1 MFGWCCEFDGLYEF
15 MVRVWLA
22 DDVSLSTFCVQT
34 DGYFTCLQSAHSR
47 DYWEKCGTQKG
58 KQSYTERGVACQS
71 ACEKKGEAYYWCRD
85 DDQASSSWDYC
96 SPPGQVLIICFQF
109 KLNQETNRC
118 SQCNTQYMVM
128 PAVVGALK
136 VTEVPSSFY
145 NLLITI
151 FLSRW
156 DKLLVVRKVPEVP
169 SSILLGK
176 T

>member
-1 MFGWCCEFDGLYEF
+1 
-15 MVRVWLA
+15 
-22 DDVSLSTFCVQT
+22 
-34 DGYFTCLQSAHSR
+34 
-47 DYWEKCGTQKG
+47 
-58 KQSYTERGVACQS
+58 
-71 ACEKKGEAYYWCRD
+71 
-85 DDQASSSWDYC
+85 
-96 SPPGQVLIICFQF
+96 
-109 KLNQETNRC
+109 
-118 SQCNTQYMVM
+118 MVM